1 MSAGIAPI
9 SRATNA
15 LRARPTKIA
24 IFCGFSLD
32 RSLLS
37 VNSRRLVQMG
47 QTKVDDIDATLTQL
61 NRERKTKM
69 TLVLAA
75 IVLAGIAGLIFAQL
89 SNTVPVGY

>member
-1 MSAGIAPI
+1 
-9 SRATNA
+9 
-15 LRARPTKIA
+15 
-24 IFCGFSLD
+24 
-32 RSLLS
+32 
-37 VNSRRLVQMG
+37 MG